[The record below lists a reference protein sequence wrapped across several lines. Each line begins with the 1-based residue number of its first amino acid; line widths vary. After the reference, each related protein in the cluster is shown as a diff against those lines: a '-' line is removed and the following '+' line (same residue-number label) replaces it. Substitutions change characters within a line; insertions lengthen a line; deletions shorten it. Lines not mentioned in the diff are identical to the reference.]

1 MKKILLFSI
10 ALSAASAAFAQ
21 LGGDGYYRVQNA
33 GTQRYI
39 SIIDDKGKAYTQ
51 STDYDLGAIETIK
64 PFDRIASLPGTVI
77 YVQKLE
83 KGYNL
88 RSQGTSTSTLTEGA
102 EMGLLDNKDNTY
114 KAYATKS
121 GIAKYLIDEN
131 TAYDDGVVMT
141 GLRNSATANW
151 KVIPVSSGTDNY
163 FGLTP
168 EYQVGSDYYLT
179 LFADFAFTFA
189 SSGMKAY
196 YVDRLFSANAV
207 LKEITGVVPA
217 GTPVIV
223 KCSSAT
229 AAGNKLDLQVSTAS
243 SPSGNLLG
251 GVYFNIYRG
260 ESSIHKNRK
269 AYNANTMRV
278 LGLTSDGSI
287 GFVKASFDYL
297 PPNKAYLT
305 VPSGAADELRLITAG
320 EYAMGVSDVRTDG
333 VKAVSSGI
341 YTVSGVRVRESSSTL
356 SGLPSGLYIV
366 DGRKVLVP

>member
-1 MKKILLFSI
+1 MKRILLFAI
-10 ALSAASAAFAQ
+10 VLSAAPAAFAQ

-39 SIIDDKGKAYTQ
+39 SIIDDKGRAYTQ
-51 STDYDLGAIETIK
+51 STDYDLGAIETVK
-64 PFDRIASLPGTVI
+64 PFDRISSLPGTVI

-102 EMGLLDNKDNTY
+102 EMGLLDNKNNTY

-131 TAYDDGVVMT
+131 TTYDDGVVMT

-151 KVIPVSSGTDNY
+151 KIIPISSDGENY

-168 EYQVGSDYYLT
+168 EYQVGSDYYVT
-179 LFADFAFTFA
+179 LYADFAFTFA
-189 SSGMKAY
+189 SGGMKAY
-196 YVDRLFSANAV
+196 YIDKLYAGNAV
-207 LKEITGVVPA
+207 LKEITDVVPA

-260 ESSIHKNRK
+260 ETSIHKNRK
-269 AYNANTMRV
+269 AYDANTMRV
-278 LGLTSDGSI
+278 LGITSDGSA

-305 VPSGAADELRLITAG
+305 VPAGTADELKLMTADQ
-320 EYAMGVSDVRTDG
+320 YAMGVSDIRADG
-333 VKAVSSGI
+333 ARAGNTGV
-341 YTVSGVRVRESSSTL
+341 YTVSGIRVCESSSTL
-356 SGLPSGLYIV
+356 GGLPSGLYIV